1 MKEMIVAYIRD
12 NMGLDEEFA
21 GELIDDYRST
31 ITEYIGKAHAAIE
44 ASDAAG
50 MRRIGHTIKGF
61 SANIGAEPV
70 RVLGLKLQE
79 AGEAGDV
86 AAGSGLVEEIEGAI
100 SAL

>member
-61 SANIGAEPV
+61 SANIGA
-70 RVLGLKLQE
+70 RAGACARLE
-79 AGEAGDV
+79 APGGRR
-86 AAGSGLVEEIEGAI
+86 GRRCRRRFRIG
-100 SAL
+100 

>member
-31 ITEYIGKAHAAIE
+31 ITEY
-44 ASDAAG
+44 
-50 MRRIGHTIKGF
+50 IGHTIKGF

>member
-12 NMGLDEEFA
+12 NMGLDEEF
-21 GELIDDYRST
+21 
-31 ITEYIGKAHAAIE
+31 EYIGKAHAAIE
-44 ASDAAG
+44 ASDAAE

>member
-44 ASDAAG
+44 ASDAAE
-50 MRRIGHTIKGF
+50 MRRIGHTIKG
-61 SANIGAEPV
+61 SPANMGGERV
-70 RVLGLKLQE
+70 RVRGLTPRGP
-79 AGEAGDV
+79 GEAGDV

>member
-1 MKEMIVAYIRD
+1 
-12 NMGLDEEFA
+12 
-21 GELIDDYRST
+21 
-31 ITEYIGKAHAAIE
+31 
-44 ASDAAG
+44 